1 MKIIKHSDLDFGANL
16 RAVVGRADLD
26 LVVHDATVREILKQ
40 IKESGDTALLEYT
53 RRFDQYDLSAEEIR
67 VTRGEIDEARNKV
80 GDEEEDALRQAA
92 ENIREF
98 HGHQN
103 QQSWEYEKNGVLLGQ
118 SVRPLVIIK
127 PGIYFFSTV
136 TTVKPSSIGC
146 ARHAG
151 NEPCFNE
158 AL

>member
-1 MKIIKHSDLDFGANL
+1 MKIIKHSDLDFEANL

-26 LVVHDATVREILKQ
+26 LAVHDATVREILKQ
-40 IKESGDTALLEYT
+40 IKERGDASLLEYT

-80 GDEEEDALRQAA
+80 SDKEVDALRQAA

-118 SVRPLVIIK
+118 V
-127 PGIYFFSTV
+127 
-136 TTVKPSSIGC
+136 
-146 ARHAG
+146 
-151 NEPCFNE
+151 
-158 AL
+158 